1 MEESEAL
8 DQIRMVAAAHQLLR
22 ARTHVSGGRARS
34 QSRRREAEDE
44 RRRMRGRGCE
54 SRSTGVAER
63 AAAYGFPREGANDAR
78 PVHTAHILGEFAG
91 RLATV
96 RAEAAR
102 DVHTR

>member
-1 MEESEAL
+1 
-8 DQIRMVAAAHQLLR
+8 
-22 ARTHVSGGRARS
+22 
-34 QSRRREAEDE
+34 
-44 RRRMRGRGCE
+44 
-54 SRSTGVAER
+54 VAER